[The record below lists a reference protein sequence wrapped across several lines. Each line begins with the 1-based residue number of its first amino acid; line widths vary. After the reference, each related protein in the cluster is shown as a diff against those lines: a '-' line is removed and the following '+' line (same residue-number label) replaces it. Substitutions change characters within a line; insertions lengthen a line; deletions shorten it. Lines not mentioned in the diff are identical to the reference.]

1 MHRPQLSSLLFP
13 LLLAPLPG
21 SAMLDCKKIVVDDHK
36 FNLDKLGGPH
46 SVVTT
51 QWNAIAETHINT
63 TYTLDICNTLKKSG
77 DAPKSE
83 QCPMGTRGEHPFDP
97 GGEREYH
104 PPGTSLQIPY

>member
-21 SAMLDCKKIVVDDHK
+21 SAMLDCNKIVVDDHK
-36 FNLDKLGGPH
+36 FNLEKLGGPH

-83 QCPMGTRGEHPFDP
+83 QCPMGTRGELPPFDP
-97 GGEREYH
+97 GESH
-104 PPGTSLQIPY
+104 P